1 MAGRVVIRP
10 ALYLAAVLAVT
21 AGLLA
26 LIDTHADLIAA
37 TADGVHDYG
46 DPT

>member
-1 MAGRVVIRP
+1 MTHTP
-10 ALYLAAVLAVT
+10 ALILAAALAIV

-26 LIDTHADLIAA
+26 LIDTHANLIAA

>member
-1 MAGRVVIRP
+1 MTENKTEEKIIAPP
-10 ALYLAAVLAVT
+10 ALAIV

-26 LIDTHADLIAA
+26 LIDTHANLIAA